1 MGYFLDIIYI
11 SLIFNQP
18 SVENNRLTFVFVH
31 GKETKKNMF
40 LVSTKQRHLLYIELI
55 FDAYEMRA
63 RNLTGM
69 ASATPS

>member
-1 MGYFLDIIYI
+1 MA
-11 SLIFNQP
+11 
-18 SVENNRLTFVFVH
+18 
-31 GKETKKNMF
+31 KKQKKMF

-69 ASATPS
+69 APATPT